1 MIRKL
6 LISNRGEIAARIAR
20 TARDMG
26 IDTVALY
33 SDADRGAVHVT
44 ACDEAIRLPGERSAD
59 TYLRADLV
67 LDAALRTGADA
78 VHPGYGFLSEN
89 AMFAEKVAA
98 AGLTWVGPPAPVI
111 AVMGDKLAAKK
122 RMSAAG
128 VPGLPS
134 REVAGGVDVVAAGA
148 EVGYPL
154 LVKAAAG
161 GGGKGMRLVQDPTDL
176 VEAVESCRRESGAAF
191 GDDRVFLEKFM
202 TGPRHVEVQIF
213 GDVQG
218 NVVHLYERECS
229 LQRRHQ
235 KIVEESPSPGI
246 TPELRSQLCEAA
258 VAAGRAIGYQNAGTV
273 EFVVGSD
280 GTFSFLE
287 VNTRLQV
294 EHPVTEAITGLD
306 LVRWQLLV
314 AAGAP
319 LPLAQDQ
326 ITSTGHAIEVR
337 LYAEDP
343 ANDYLPAPGTI
354 HAFEPGCADSV
365 RWDAGIRS
373 GSAVSA
379 NYDPLLAKVI
389 AHASTRHEAAAAL
402 ARAIKLTHLHG
413 PRNNRDLLQAILG
426 EADFLAGAT
435 TTDYLERVYPDNA
448 ARSFAPDSAARVAG
462 LAAAVLDGAREW
474 AQYHVLPSD
483 WRNSR
488 AADTVVRFAPDTE
501 VGYRPQRDGS
511 WTVTVDGD
519 AHDVR
524 VGDGVIEVDGHEV
537 PVRLSRVG
545 HDEGCSWEVTTGRG
559 HITVAELPRLPK
571 VAKEEVAGATR
582 APMPGAV
589 GRIVVAVGDS
599 VAAGDLLCVI
609 EAMKMEQRVLSPEDG
624 TVGEICVAVG
634 QQVDADDVLM
644 IIEGA
649 SSGSAPD

>member
-20 TARDMG
+20 TAREMG

-33 SDADRGAVHVT
+33 SDADRGAVHVA
-44 ACDEAIRLPGERSAD
+44 ACDEAVRLPGERSAD

-67 LDAALRTGADA
+67 IDAALRTGADA
-78 VHPGYGFLSEN
+78 IHPGYGFLSEN
-89 AMFAEKVAA
+89 ALFAEKVVA
-98 AGLTWVGPPAPVI
+98 AGLTWVGPPAQVI
-111 AVMGDKLAAKK
+111 AVMGDKLAAK
-122 RMSAAG
+122 RMMTAAG

-134 REVAGGVDVVAAGA
+134 REVDGGVDVVAAGA

-161 GGGKGMRLVQDPTDL
+161 GGGKGMRLVENPAEL
-176 VEAVESCRRESGAAF
+176 LEAVESCRRESGAAF

-213 GDVQG
+213 GDSHG

-246 TPELRSQLCEAA
+246 TPALRSQLCDAA
-258 VAAGRAIGYQNAGTV
+258 VAAGQAIGYQNAGTV

-294 EHPVTEAITGLD
+294 EHPVTEAITGQD
-306 LVRWQLLV
+306 LVRWQIQV
-314 AAGAP
+314 ATGAP
-319 LPLAQDQ
+319 LPLRQDQ

-343 ANDYLPAPGTI
+343 ANDYLPAPGAI

-373 GSAVSA
+373 GSVVSA
-379 NYDPLLAKVI
+379 HYDPLLAKVI
-389 AHASTRHEAAAAL
+389 AHAPNRDEAAAAL

-426 EADFLAGAT
+426 EPGFLAGAT
-435 TTDYLERVYPDNA
+435 TTDYLSRVYPDGA
-448 ARSFAPDSAARVAG
+448 ARTFAPDPAARVAG

-474 AQYHVLPSD
+474 AAHSVLPSD

-488 AADTVVRFAPDTE
+488 AADTVVRFAPDIE

-511 WTVTVDGD
+511 WAITIDGETHEVRVDGEE
-519 AHDVR
+519 V
-524 VGDGVIEVDGHEV
+524 EVDGHELS
-537 PVRLSRVG
+537 VRLSRV
-545 HDEGCSWEVTTGRG
+545 DLDDGCSWEITTGRG
-559 HITVAELPRLPK
+559 HVTLAELPRLPK
-571 VAKEEVAGATR
+571 VAKEEIAGATR

-589 GRIVVAVGDS
+589 GRIAVVAGDQVS
-599 VAAGDLLCVI
+599 AGDLLCVI

-644 IIEGA
+644 IIEGPP
-649 SSGSAPD
+649 SGSAPD